1 MIFFKAGLGA
11 EEGIT
16 FKQELAGLLREL
28 CGKSKHINHRGSITC
43 PAISKYNGTMPVDYS
58 SLDDGKLIVLIAD
71 SDSNALSEL
80 YDRYKRL
87 VFSLALRIVGD
98 QAASEEITQDVFFR
112 IWNKAETYQPEQA
125 KVSTWLTSIAR
136 YRSID
141 LLRRRGVR
149 PESNSVSWPEL
160 SHSAIPGTDGRE
172 PEENA
177 SRSLQGERV
186 RTALD
191 QLPSEQRQ
199 ALSLAYYQG
208 FSHSQIAEELDIPLG
223 TIKTRIRLGMQKLR
237 QILQEEQSV

>member
-1 MIFFKAGLGA
+1 M
-11 EEGIT
+11 
-16 FKQELAGLLREL
+16 
-28 CGKSKHINHRGSITC
+28 
-43 PAISKYNGTMPVDYS
+43 DYS
-58 SLDDGKLIVLIAD
+58 SLDDGKLITLVAN

-80 YDRYKRL
+80 YDRYNRL

-98 QAASEEITQDVFFR
+98 QAASEEITQDVFLR
-112 IWNKAETYQPEQA
+112 IWKKAETYQPEQA
-125 KVSTWLTSIAR
+125 KLSTWLTSIAR

-160 SHSAIPGTDGRE
+160 SYSAIPSTDGRG

-186 RTALD
+186 RAALE
-191 QLPSEQRQ
+191 QLPKEQLQ

-237 QILQEEQSV
+237 QMLQEEQSA

>member
-1 MIFFKAGLGA
+1 M
-11 EEGIT
+11 
-16 FKQELAGLLREL
+16 
-28 CGKSKHINHRGSITC
+28 
-43 PAISKYNGTMPVDYS
+43 DYS
-58 SLDDGKLIVLIAD
+58 SLDDGKLITLVAKGN
-71 SDSNALSEL
+71 SNALSEL
-80 YDRYKRL
+80 YDRYNRL

-98 QAASEEITQDVFFR
+98 QAASEEITQDVFLR
-112 IWNKAETYQPEQA
+112 IWKKAETYQPEQA

-160 SHSAIPGTDGRE
+160 SHSAIPSTDGRG
-172 PEENA
+172 PEVDA

-186 RTALD
+186 RAALE
-191 QLPSEQRQ
+191 QLPAEQLQ

-208 FSHSQIAEELDIPLG
+208 YSHSQIAEELDIPLG

-237 QILQEEQSV
+237 QMLQEEQSA